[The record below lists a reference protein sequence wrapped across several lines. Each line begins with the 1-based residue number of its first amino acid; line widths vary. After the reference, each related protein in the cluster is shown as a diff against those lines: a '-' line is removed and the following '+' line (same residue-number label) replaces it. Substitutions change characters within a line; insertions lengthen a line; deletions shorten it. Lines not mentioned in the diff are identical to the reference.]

1 MILDLA
7 RQGLTVSAIARRT
20 GHDRKTIR
28 TYIARGLEPP
38 AYKPR
43 EPAPSP
49 LAPFEAFLRER
60 VGRFPDLTGRRLWR
74 EVRDLGFAGGYSTVT
89 DFLRTIR
96 PPTAPAF
103 ERRFETPPGRQAQ
116 VDFAHFRVRFEDEPG
131 AERIVWLFSLV
142 LGHSRMMWARFV
154 AQQDLATVLRCH
166 VAAFDAL
173 GGVPEQILY
182 DRMRTAVL
190 GEVDE
195 RGIVYNSKLLALAA
209 HYGTVPKAC
218 RPYRAKTKGKVERPF
233 RYVRE
238 DFFLARSFR
247 SLDDLNAQFTQWLDQ
262 VANRRLHGTTGRIVM
277 EHFAEERPSLKPLPA
292 GPFNAVLR
300 LERRISHEG
309 MISVAGNLYSVPDG
323 TRRRPVEV
331 QVTAAEVRILE
342 EGRLVAIHPE
352 LEGRGRRRIAKG
364 YRSLPP
370 HNSTTP
376 WHGAAA
382 PPGPPAGTPGV
393 TPRSLA
399 IYEAVGRRLAAGEP
413 AR

>member
-43 EPAPSP
+43 EPIPSP

-60 VGRFPDLTGRRLWR
+60 VSRFPDLTGRRLWR

-89 DFLRTIR
+89 DFLRTVR
-96 PPTAPAF
+96 PPLAPAF

-218 RPYRAKTKGKVERPF
+218 RPYRAKTKGKVER
-233 RYVRE
+233 
-238 DFFLARSFR
+238 
-247 SLDDLNAQFTQWLDQ
+247 DLSA
-262 VANRRLHGTTGRIVM
+262 
-277 EHFAEERPSLKPLPA
+277 FAPELPSLV
-292 GPFNAVLR
+292 GCR
-300 LERRISHEG
+300 RHSSCLE
-309 MISVAGNLYSVPDG
+309 DG
-323 TRRRPVEV
+323 EHGGRTTEMKHATVVGDAARGHQAARFSTR
-331 QVTAAEVRILE
+331 
-342 EGRLVAIHPE
+342 
-352 LEGRGRRRIAKG
+352 
-364 YRSLPP
+364 
-370 HNSTTP
+370 
-376 WHGAAA
+376 W
-382 PPGPPAGTPGV
+382 
-393 TPRSLA
+393 
-399 IYEAVGRRLAAGEP
+399 
-413 AR
+413 